1 MYLKSIEMQGFKSFA
16 NKIVLEF
23 HNGITGIVGPNGSG
37 KSNVAD
43 AVRWVL
49 GEQSARQLRGESM
62 QDIIFAGTENRRPLG
77 FAYVA
82 ITMDNSDHTLPVE
95 YNEVTVSRRVY
106 RSGESEYMI
115 NQSPCRLKDIQEL
128 FYDTGIGKEGYSIIG
143 QGQIDKILSGK
154 PEDRRELFDEAV
166 GIVKYK
172 KRKEASEKKLVSEHD
187 NLLRVN
193 DILKELEDRVAP
205 LKEQSAT
212 AREYLNLREKLK
224 KLDVNMFIRES
235 ERIEDDKEK
244 TRKNGEIV
252 EKELQDTKA
261 DLEKIKQEYTDLEAS
276 LRESEKTIEEYR
288 QAENEIIDRK
298 NEAEKQISVLEE
310 QIKMSSSSDE
320 ELSSRI
326 NNISLNKEKS
336 TEELDKARSEKES
349 NEESLLS
356 VRKRLKEAVDR
367 KNEAEGKTREISKKI
382 EEANDRLMEILK
394 EEAALKS
401 EEQKYVT
408 MAEQADIRKAGL
420 VKEMLE
426 KKTDEEKLSHDLSE
440 KEAAYKKADEDY
452 LNVVSERKATEEKIA
467 SFEKEKN
474 ISQETVQKHILDI
487 KTIENSLESL
497 KNMAERY
504 EGFGTSVRTVMEEKD
519 HEDGLIGVVSDLIS
533 VEGKYE
539 QAIETALGG
548 NIQNIV
554 TSDEDTAKRMIELLK
569 RKKAGRATFLP
580 LTSVHPDKDH
590 FDREVLSEK
599 GVIGVA
605 SGLVKTDS
613 AYKDVIRYLLGRVLV
628 VDTMDHAL
636 RFARKYKYREHIVTL
651 EGEYLRPGG
660 SLTGGAFR
668 NKNNLLGRNSRI
680 DSLNKE
686 LKEKKEA
693 LSEARRRLDE
703 LTAAFELSRDS
714 LSDLRKKEQELMVNL
729 NTAKM
734 EYDRSSEALRDHKK
748 NSEDFTKKKSEAE
761 EEAKRLEELK
771 KESEDKLSALQK
783 EHDDLE
789 KDMEF
794 WKKDLSESEPD
805 SKLQEAVSEIRIEES
820 SFVQKSVFI
829 DENIRRLSADIANA
843 EKEIENLKGEA
854 ENSRKNNEERSVKA
868 GALKEEIASLDEKRK
883 ELTALREKAGQE
895 KESMDEKYKGFFDIR
910 SEKTDRINALDR
922 DLYRIKA
929 RYQKLSEELDY
940 QNNYMWDEYELT
952 LHAAMDLKDDELMA
966 SPTIKKDISQIRNRI
981 RDMGNVNVNSI
992 EEYKEV
998 SERYEFLK
1006 KQHDDLINAE
1016 ESLKQVIYDLDEGM
1030 RKQFRSGFGDIARE
1044 FDKTFKELFGGG
1056 KGTLE
1061 LCEDEDI
1068 LDSGIRIIAQPPG
1081 KKLINMMQ
1089 MSGGEKAL
1097 TAIALLFAIQR
1108 LKPSPF
1114 CLLDEIEAALDDSN
1128 VDRFANYLKKLS
1140 DNTQFIV
1147 ITHRRGTMNAAD
1159 RLYGITMQEK
1169 GVSVLVSVNLIEKE
1183 LDN

>member
-49 GEQSARQLRGESM
+49 GEQSAKQLRGESM

-95 YNEVTVSRRVY
+95 YKEVTVQRRVY

-128 FYDTGIGKEGYSIIG
+128 FYDTGVGKEGYSIIG

-172 KRKEASEKKLVSEHD
+172 KRKEASEKKLLNEHD

-205 LKEQSAT
+205 LREQSKA
-212 AREYLNLREKLK
+212 AREYLNLRERLK
-224 KLDVNMFIRES
+224 KLDANMFIRES
-235 ERIEDDKEK
+235 ERIEADKEK
-244 TRKNGEIV
+244 TKKNGEIV
-252 EKELQDTKA
+252 EKELTETKA
-261 DLEKIKQEYTDLEAS
+261 ELEKIKQEYTDLEAS
-276 LRESEKTIEEYR
+276 LKESEKTIEQYR
-288 QAENEIIDRK
+288 QEENEIIDKK
-298 NEAEKQISVLEE
+298 NEAEKQISILEE
-310 QIKMSSSSDE
+310 QIKMSSSKDD

-326 NNISLNKEKS
+326 DNISLNKEKS
-336 TEELDKARSEKES
+336 TKELDEAKKEKED
-349 NEESLLS
+349 NENSLLS
-356 VRKRLKEAVDR
+356 VRKRLKEAVDK
-367 KNEAEGKTREISKKI
+367 KNEAEGKTREITEKI
-382 EEANDRLMEILK
+382 EKANDRLMEILK
-394 EEAALKS
+394 EEASLKS

-408 MAEQADIRKAGL
+408 MAEQADIRKASL

-426 KKTDEEKLSHDLSE
+426 KKTNEEKLSHDLSD
-440 KEAAYKKADEDY
+440 KEALYKKADEDY
-452 LNVVSERKATEEKIA
+452 LNSVSERKTCEEKIA

-474 ISQETVQKHILDI
+474 ISQESVQKLILDL

-504 EGFGTSVRTVMEEKD
+504 EGFGSSVRTVMEEKD

-533 VEGKYE
+533 VDKKYE

-554 TSDEDTAKRMIELLK
+554 TTDEDTAKRMIELLK
-569 RKKAGRATFLP
+569 QKKAGRATFLP
-580 LTSVHPDKDH
+580 LTSVHPDKDR
-590 FDREVLSEK
+590 FDKEVFSEK
-599 GVIGVA
+599 GVLGVA
-605 SGLVKTDS
+605 SNLVKTDH

-628 VDTMDHAL
+628 VDTMDNAL
-636 RFARKYKYREHIVTL
+636 KFARKYRYREHIVTL

-703 LTAAFELSRDS
+703 LTAAFELSKDS
-714 LSDLRKKEQELMVNL
+714 LKDLREKEQKLMVAL

-734 EYDRSSEALRDHKK
+734 AYDLSSNALKDHKK
-748 NSEDFTKKKSEAE
+748 DSEDFIEKKKAAEKEAE
-761 EEAKRLEELK
+761 RLKDLK
-771 KESEDKLSALQK
+771 KEIEEKLSSLKK
-783 EHDDLE
+783 EHEDLE
-789 KDMEF
+789 KNMEIF
-794 WKKDLSESEPD
+794 KNDLSKSEPD

-820 SFVQKSVFI
+820 SFVQKGVFI
-829 DENIRRLSADIANA
+829 DENIKRLSNDILNA
-843 EKEIENLKGEA
+843 EKEIESLRNEA
-854 ENSRKNNEERSVKA
+854 ENSRKNNEERASRA
-868 GALKEEIASLDEKRK
+868 AALKEEIDSYDEKRK
-883 ELTALREKAGQE
+883 EFTSLREKAGQE
-895 KESMDEKYKGFFDIR
+895 KEAMDEKYKGFFDIR

-922 DLYRIKA
+922 DLYRINA
-929 RYQKLSEELDY
+929 RFQKLSEELDY

-952 LHAAMDLKDDELMA
+952 LHAAMDLKDDELMS
-966 SPTIKKDISQIRNRI
+966 SPSIKKDISEIKNKI

-998 SERYEFLK
+998 SDRYEFLK

-1016 ESLKQVIYDLDEGM
+1016 ESLKQVIFDLDEGM
-1030 RKQFRSGFGDIARE
+1030 RKQFRSGFSDIARE

-1061 LCEDEDI
+1061 LFEDEDI
-1068 LDSGIRIIAQPPG
+1068 LDSGIKIIAQPPG

-1140 DNTQFIV
+1140 NNTQFIV

-1169 GVSVLVSVNLIEKE
+1169 GISVLVSVNLIEKE